1 MYRLIV
7 STIMGRYYT
16 GDIEGKFWF
25 AVQESTVGERFGCQE
40 SPSVINYS
48 IDADSIDKVRDE
60 LAKIKKTIGPNE
72 MSKFDKFFATN
83 SAYNDEMMEEANLK
97 VELLKEYAD
106 YGFGLKLLKC
116 LETQGYCE
124 FQAEL

>member
-1 MYRLIV
+1 
-7 STIMGRYYT
+7 MGRYYT

-48 IDADSIDKVRDE
+48 IDMDSIDKVKDE
-60 LAKIKKTIGPNE
+60 LEAIKKTLGDQLI
-72 MSKFDKFFATN
+72 KFQRFFESN
-83 SAYNDEMMEEANLK
+83 DGYNDEMLVEAGLDPS
-97 VELLKEYAD
+97 LLSEFAD
-106 YGFGLKLLKC
+106 YGFGLKILNC
-116 LETQGYCE
+116 LEANGYCE

>member
-40 SPSVINYS
+40 TRNH
-48 IDADSIDKVRDE
+48 IDYYIDGDSIDKVRDE
-60 LAKIKKTIGPNE
+60 LANIKKTIGPNE
-72 MSKFDKFFATN
+72 MAKFEKFFSTH
-83 SAYNDEMMEEANLK
+83 SGYNDEMMEKANLK
-97 VELLKEYAD
+97 VELLSEYAD